1 MDHLFGPFKA
11 ACREESQ
18 KIFAQQVQEHAA
30 SVAKIKSD
38 MAQGID
44 VSDADKKL
52 AKQAVRMQPEDVGKM
67 VFGELDEN
75 RLPHPDSPIKRFF
88 TPKKIAHA
96 AESVSR
102 FNVYFELQH
111 FSNWFVFQ

>member
-1 MDHLFGPFKA
+1 M
-11 ACREESQ
+11 
-18 KIFAQQVQEHAA
+18 
-30 SVAKIKSD
+30 AKIKSD